1 MSANILEVAEGITTI
16 ECAFCKGGGR
26 DPFLLLSPLAICQTC
41 RGKGTVQVREPVRS
55 CAFCGG
61 SGVYPHSRLTCT
73 VCGGRGVVT
82 VREPAGLCV
91 ACMGSGQTRGSGL
104 PCLECRGK
112 GVIEGG

>member
-1 MSANILEVAEGITTI
+1 MARTNAEIVTVK
-16 ECAFCKGGGR
+16 CAFCQGEGR
-26 DPFLLLSPLAICQTC
+26 DPFLLLSPLARCQVCTG
-41 RGKGTVQVREPVRS
+41 RGAVRIREPIKV

-61 SGVYPHSRLTCT
+61 SGIYPHSRLTCT
-73 VCGGRGVVT
+73 VCLGRGVVT
-82 VREPAGLCV
+82 VREPARLCV